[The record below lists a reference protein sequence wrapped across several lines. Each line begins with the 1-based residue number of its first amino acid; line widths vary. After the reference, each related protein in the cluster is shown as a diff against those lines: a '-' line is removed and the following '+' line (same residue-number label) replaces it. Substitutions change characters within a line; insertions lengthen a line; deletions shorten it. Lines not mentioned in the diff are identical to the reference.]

1 MRDWRANRL
10 TDKLAK
16 AAASFRAPPRDL
28 LKLLKAAAGATE
40 HAGACLGLTTFAA
53 NNYRETSWRPDGT
66 AVAALHRD
74 AWLPP
79 YLDRGAG
86 HRPRATGS
94 RQPDHTDEA
103 KRTAEAHAENGD
115 AEHHALE
122 AAARAQRA
130 HAKAA
135 TARAREATRLKAD
148 EAEARGLQ
156 TWLADKA
163 AGAATRAT
171 STTSA
176 AERMEALRQRVAARA
191 SMAPNGP

>member
-53 NNYRETSWRPDGT
+53 NNYRETTWKPDGS
-66 AVAALHRD
+66 AVALLHRD

-86 HRPRATGS
+86 HRPKATGS
-94 RQPDHTDEA
+94 RQPEQTTQA
-103 KRTAEAHAENGD
+103 KDTAEAHAGNGR
-115 AEHHALE
+115 AEHDALE
-122 AAARAQRA
+122 AAARDRRE

-135 TARAREATRLKAD
+135 AARAKEATRLKAA

-156 TWLADKA
+156 TWLADRA
-163 AGAATRAT
+163 AGEATRPTTAT
-171 STTSA
+171 SAS
-176 AERMEALRQRVAARA
+176 ERMEALRQRVAARA